1 MLNAFLLQKHVSDSE
16 SFELQV
22 RMENSRKINVFIPIH
37 TWASLKEGGKRTRN
51 SN

>member
-22 RMENSRKINVFIPIH
+22 RMENSRIINVF
-37 TWASLKEGGKRTRN
+37 
-51 SN
+51 SNTHMGESERRRQKDTK